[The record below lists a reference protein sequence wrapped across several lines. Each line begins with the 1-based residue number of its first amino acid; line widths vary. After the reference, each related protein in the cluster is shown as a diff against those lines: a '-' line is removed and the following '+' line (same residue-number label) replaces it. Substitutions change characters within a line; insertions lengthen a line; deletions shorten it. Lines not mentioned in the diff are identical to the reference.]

1 VYGLRSGCSMRGRV
15 DHHQPDRAFGT
26 QESGPAEKEGHTAA
40 SMGRDAPCPVSG
52 TIFRVRLLIRESN
65 SCETTRAR
73 YRGRRGQA
81 ATVSNRGTPVA
92 GIHAKGYTEP
102 HGKDQKPQK
111 SRAFGVLSEFPS
123 LSASLLFS
131 AVRVS
136 RVAASPYCRTPA
148 VRLSAPAHPVA
159 ARGHQAEPQE
169 AVRIYRGE
177 RLTVCRRRDR
187 KRALGTRGPLGCR
200 RARSSAGPSTSSLTL
215 CRQQTWSALARN

>member
-1 VYGLRSGCSMRGRV
+1 
-15 DHHQPDRAFGT
+15 
-26 QESGPAEKEGHTAA
+26 
-40 SMGRDAPCPVSG
+40 MGRNAPCPISG

-65 SCETTRAR
+65 SCENTRAR
-73 YRGRRGQA
+73 YRGRRRQA
-81 ATVSNRGTPVA
+81 ATVFNRGTPVA

-136 RVAASPYCRTPA
+136 RVAASPYCRTSA
-148 VRLSAPAHPVA
+148 VRPSAPAHPAA

-169 AVRIYRGE
+169 AVRIYREE
-177 RLTVCRRRDR
+177 RLTVCRRRAA
-187 KRALGTRGPLGCR
+187 KGHWARGPLGCR
-200 RARSSAGPSTSSLTL
+200 RVRTSAGASTSSLTL
-215 CRQQTWSALARN
+215 CRQQTWSALSRN